1 MNYASEKFDKAIW
14 KTVSAIK
21 KGQVKSYG
29 TVARLSGFPRHARM
43 VSKAMGRSVEALPWY
58 RVVKSD
64 FSLAFDVGSEA
75 YEKQRQLLE
84 KEGVTFKDG
93 KITPVESGDETD
105 LDKLLWA
112 PDE

>member
-1 MNYASEKFDKAIW
+1 M
-14 KTVSAIK
+14 
-21 KGQVKSYG
+21 SYG

-43 VSKAMGRSVEALPWY
+43 VSKAMGRCDDKLPWY

-64 FSLAFDVGSEA
+64 YSLAFEIGSKA
-75 YEKQRQLLE
+75 YKKQRHLLE
-84 KEGVTFKDG
+84 KEGVVFING
-93 KITPVESGDETD
+93 KVSPIESDDETN